1 VTGSVTEHAAAA
13 EPPRP
18 RAPGTA
24 AGAGFARVGLAR
36 ALAFRAGLRAARLRH
51 WIAGRLPPRAR
62 GRLAENV
69 RAAELAGLAFAFRAR
84 AVAIVVVSL
93 WLLVLVPWPRDLY
106 YLAAAGLFFILGYVP
121 YALRRHARAG
131 AIKLAFTVLD
141 IALMTTVIIMP
152 PPAGLGVDWPI
163 QTRLRTPEFLYV
175 LLLLGEAALTYWPVA
190 VLWTGA
196 WTALIWSTGVWLV
209 YGRDDT
215 VRFADVARDGRL
227 SAEASLRVF
236 LDPAYVGLTQ
246 LWTQVIVT
254 GLFTLL
260 LAIAVWRGR
269 GTMLAQVRAEVVR
282 ADLSRYVSPDVADA
296 LTARA
301 HAGFG
306 APQTRVVAVLFA
318 DVVGFTGM
326 SEGLGP
332 ERAFALLRGFRERSC
347 KVVFRHAGT
356 LDKFLGDGFMAT
368 FGGLDGRGDGAAR
381 AMACAVDLQREVDA
395 WNAKRVARGAEPVRV
410 AVGVHC
416 GPVVIGNIGADQRV
430 EFTVIGDVVNVA
442 SRLEAA
448 TREVG
453 GRIVASDGCLTA
465 AGPEVAEQFTRSLPL
480 TLRGRSQPILV
491 HVAE

>member
-1 VTGSVTEHAAAA
+1 M
-13 EPPRP
+13 
-18 RAPGTA
+18 
-24 AGAGFARVGLAR
+24 
-36 ALAFRAGLRAARLRH
+36 
-51 WIAGRLPPRAR
+51 
-62 GRLAENV
+62 AENV
-69 RAAELAGLAFAFRAR
+69 RTAELAGLAFAFRAR

-106 YLAAAGLFFILGYVP
+106 YLAVAALFFVLGTVP
-121 YALRRHARAG
+121 YALRRHRHAW
-131 AIKLAFTVLD
+131 AIKLVFTVLD
-141 IALMTTVIIMP
+141 VALMTAAIIVP

-163 QTRLRTPEFLYV
+163 QTRLRTPEFLYL
-175 LLLLGEAALTYWPVA
+175 LLLLGEAALTYRPLA
-190 VLWTGA
+190 VLWTGTWIA
-196 WTALIWSTGVWLV
+196 AIWSLGVWLV
-209 YGRDDT
+209 YARADS
-215 VRFADVARDGRL
+215 VRFATVAHDGRL
-227 SAEASLRVF
+227 SAEASLRIF
-236 LDPAYVGLTQ
+236 LDPAYVGLTP
-246 LWTQVIVT
+246 LWTQVIAT

-269 GTMLAQVRAEVVR
+269 GLLLAQVRSEVVR
-282 ADLSRYVSPDVADA
+282 ADLARYVSPDVADA
-296 LTARA
+296 LSARA

-326 SEGLGP
+326 SEDLGP

-368 FGGLDGRGDGAAR
+368 FGGLDGRGDAAAR
-381 AMACAVDLQREVDA
+381 AIACALDLQREIDA
-395 WNAKRVARGAEPVRV
+395 WNAKRTTRGAAPVRV

-448 TREVG
+448 TRELN
-453 GRIVASDGCLTA
+453 GRIVASDCCLAA
-465 AGPEVAEQFTRSLPL
+465 AGPEAAAHFTRALPL
-480 TLRGRSQPILV
+480 TLRGRLQPIVV

>member
-1 VTGSVTEHAAAA
+1 M
-13 EPPRP
+13 
-18 RAPGTA
+18 
-24 AGAGFARVGLAR
+24 
-36 ALAFRAGLRAARLRH
+36 RH
-51 WIAGRLPPRAR
+51 WLAGRLPPRAR

-69 RAAELAGLAFAFRAR
+69 RSAELAGLAFAFRAR
-84 AVAIVVVSL
+84 AIAIVVVSL

-106 YLAAAGLFFILGYVP
+106 YLAAAGLFFILGTIP
-121 YALRRHARAG
+121 YALRKARRAW

-141 IALMTTVIIMP
+141 VALMTAVIILP
-152 PPAGLGVDWPI
+152 PPAGLGIDWPI
-163 QTRLRTPEFLYV
+163 QTRLRTPEFLYL
-175 LLLLGEAALTYWPVA
+175 LLLLGEAALTYRPLA
-190 VLWTGA
+190 VLWTGTWIA
-196 WTALIWSTGVWLV
+196 AIWSLGVWLV
-209 YGRDDT
+209 YRREDS
-215 VRFADVARDGRL
+215 VRFADIVHDGSL
-227 SAEASLRVF
+227 SAEAALRVF
-236 LDPAYVGLTQ
+236 LDPAFVGLTPA
-246 LWTQVIVT
+246 WTQGIAT

-269 GTMLAQVRAEVVR
+269 GLLLAQVRAEVVR
-282 ADLSRYVSPDVADA
+282 ADLARYVSPDVADA

-368 FGGLDGRGDGAAR
+368 FGGLDGRGDAAAR
-381 AMACAVDLQREVDA
+381 AVACALDLQHEIDA
-395 WNAKRVARGAEPVRV
+395 WNAKRQARGAEPVRV

-448 TREVG
+448 TRELG
-453 GRIVASDGCLTA
+453 GRIVASEACVTA
-465 AGPEVAEQFTRSLPL
+465 AGPQAAGRFTRTLPL
-480 TLRGRSQPILV
+480 TLRGRSQPITV

>member
-1 VTGSVTEHAAAA
+1 MSEPIAAA
-13 EPPRP
+13 EPPSQP
-18 RAPGTA
+18 FLKTKAPGLA
-24 AGAGFARVGLAR
+24 RAGFARV
-36 ALAFRAGLRAARLRH
+36 LAFRTGLRAARLRH
-51 WIAGRLPPRAR
+51 WLAGRLPPRPR
-62 GRLAENV
+62 GRMAENV

-106 YLAAAGLFFILGYVP
+106 YLASAGLFFVLGTIP
-121 YALRRHARAG
+121 FALRHHRHAW
-131 AIKLAFTVLD
+131 AIKLGFTVLD
-141 IALMTTVIIMP
+141 VALMTAVIILP

-163 QTRLRTPEFLYV
+163 QTRLRTPEFVYL
-175 LLLLGEAALTYWPVA
+175 LLLLGEAALTYRPLA
-190 VLWTGA
+190 VLWTGGWIA
-196 WTALIWSTGVWLV
+196 ALWSLGVWLV
-209 YGRDDT
+209 YARADT
-215 VRFADVARDGRL
+215 VRFADIPRDGPL
-227 SAEASLRVF
+227 SAEASLRIF
-236 LDPAYVGLTQ
+236 LDPAYVGLTP
-246 LWTQVIVT
+246 LWTQGIAT

-269 GTMLAQVRAEVVR
+269 GLLLAQVRAEVVR
-282 ADLSRYVSPDVADA
+282 ADLARYVSPDVADA
-296 LTARA
+296 LSARA

-326 SEGLGP
+326 SEDLGP

-356 LDKFLGDGFMAT
+356 LDKFMGDGFMAT
-368 FGGLDGRGDGAAR
+368 FGGLDGRGDAAAR
-381 AMACAVDLQREVDA
+381 AVACALDLQHEIDA
-395 WNAKRVARGAEPVRV
+395 WNAKRAARAAAPVRV

-448 TREVG
+448 TRELG
-453 GRIVASDGCLTA
+453 GRIVASECCLAA
-465 AGPEVAEQFTRSLPL
+465 AGPGAARHFTRTLPL
-480 TLRGRSQPILV
+480 TLRGRTRPIVV

>member
-1 VTGSVTEHAAAA
+1 MSEPIAAA
-13 EPPRP
+13 EPPP
-18 RAPGTA
+18 LSQPKAS
-24 AGAGFARVGLAR
+24 GFARTSLAR
-36 ALAFRAGLRAARLRH
+36 MLAFRTSLRVARLRH
-51 WIAGRLPPRAR
+51 WLAGRLPPRAR
-62 GRLAENV
+62 GRLAGNV

-93 WLLVLVPWPRDLY
+93 WLLILVPWPRDLY
-106 YLAAAGLFFILGYVP
+106 YLAVAGLFFLLGYVP
-121 YALRRHARAG
+121 YRLRHHRWAG
-131 AIKLAFTVLD
+131 PIKLAFTVLD
-141 IALMTTVIIMP
+141 IALMTTAIIMP

-190 VLWTGA
+190 VLWTGTWIVA
-196 WTALIWSTGVWLV
+196 IWSFGVWLV
-209 YGRDDT
+209 YGRADT
-215 VRFADVARDGRL
+215 VRFADTVHDGRL
-227 SAEASLRVF
+227 SAEAALRVF
-236 LDPAYVGLTQ
+236 LDPAYVGLTP
-246 LWTQVIVT
+246 LWTQAIVT

-282 ADLSRYVSPDVADA
+282 ADLARYVSPDVADA
-296 LTARA
+296 LAARA

-326 SEGLGP
+326 SEELEP

-381 AMACAVDLQREVDA
+381 AIACALDLQREIDA
-395 WNAKRVARGAEPVRV
+395 WTAKREARGAAPIRV

-442 SRLEAA
+442 SRLQAA

-453 GRIVASDGCLTA
+453 GRILASECCLAA
-465 AGPEVAEQFTRSLPL
+465 AGPEAAGRFTRSLPL
-480 TLRGRSQPILV
+480 TLRGRTQPIVV

>member
-1 VTGSVTEHAAAA
+1 MSEPIAAA
-13 EPPRP
+13 EPSPDPLSKP
-18 RAPGTA
+18 RA
-24 AGAGFARVGLAR
+24 ARLARAGLAR
-36 ALAFRAGLRAARLRH
+36 MLAFRTSLRVARLRH
-51 WIAGRLPPRAR
+51 WLAGRLPPRAR

-69 RAAELAGLAFAFRAR
+69 RQAELAGLAFAFRAR
-84 AVAIVVVSL
+84 AVAIAVVAL
-93 WLLVLVPWPRDLY
+93 WLVVLVPWPRGLY
-106 YLAAAGLFFILGYVP
+106 YLAGAGLFFVLGTIP
-121 YALRRHARAG
+121 YALRRHPRAW

-141 IALMTTVIIMP
+141 VALMSAVIIVP
-152 PPAGLGVDWPI
+152 PPAGLGIDWPI

-175 LLLLGEAALTYWPVA
+175 LLLLGEAALTYRPLA
-190 VLWTGA
+190 VLWTGTWIA
-196 WTALIWSTGVWLV
+196 AIWSLGVWLV
-209 YGRDDT
+209 YGREDT
-215 VRFADVARDGRL
+215 VRFADAAHDGAL
-227 SAEASLRVF
+227 GAEESLRVF
-236 LDPAYVGLTQ
+236 LDPAYVGLTP

-282 ADLSRYVSPDVADA
+282 ADLARYVSPDVADA
-296 LTARA
+296 LAARA

-318 DVVGFTGM
+318 DVIGFTGM

-332 ERAFALLRGFRERSC
+332 ERAFALLGGFRERSC

-381 AMACAVDLQREVDA
+381 AIACALDLQHEIDS
-395 WNAKRVARGAEPVRV
+395 WNAKRTARGAEPVRV

-416 GPVVIGNIGADQRV
+416 GPVVIGTIGADQRV

-442 SRLEAA
+442 SRLQSA

-453 GRIVASDGCLTA
+453 GRILASDHCLAA
-465 AGPEVAEQFTRSLPL
+465 AGPAAAGRVTRSLLL
-480 TLRGRSQPILV
+480 TQRGRSPPIVV
-491 HVAE
+491 HGAE

>member
-1 VTGSVTEHAAAA
+1 MTEHVATA
-13 EPPRP
+13 RP
-18 RAPGTA
+18 RAFTRDRLTRALP
-24 AGAGFARVGLAR
+24 LAR
-36 ALAFRAGLRAARLRH
+36 ALTFRAGLRVARLRH
-51 WIAGRLPPRAR
+51 WLAGRLPPRVR
-62 GRLAENV
+62 GRLAGNV

-93 WLLVLVPWPRDLY
+93 WLLILVPWPRDLY
-106 YLAAAGLFFILGYVP
+106 YLAVAGLFFLLGYVP
-121 YALRRHARAG
+121 YRLRHHARAG
-131 AIKLAFTVLD
+131 TIKLAFTVLD
-141 IALMTTVIIMP
+141 IALMTAAIIVP

-163 QTRLRTPEFLYV
+163 QTRLRTPEFLYL

-190 VLWTGA
+190 VLWTGTWIA
-196 WTALIWSTGVWLV
+196 AIWSLGVWLV
-209 YGRDDT
+209 YSRPDT
-215 VRFADVARDGRL
+215 VRFSNVVHDGRL
-227 SAEASLRVF
+227 SAEASLKVF
-236 LDPAYVGLTQ
+236 LDPAYVGLTP
-246 LWTQVIVT
+246 LWTQGIVT

-260 LAIAVWRGR
+260 LAIAVWRSR

-282 ADLSRYVSPDVADA
+282 ADLARYVSPDVADA
-296 LTARA
+296 LAARA

-326 SEGLGP
+326 SEGMAP

-381 AMACAVDLQREVDA
+381 AMACAVALQDEIDA
-395 WNAKRVARGAEPVRV
+395 WNAKREARGAAPVRV

-442 SRLEAA
+442 SRLQAA

-453 GRIVASDGCLTA
+453 GRILASDCCLSA
-465 AGPEVAEQFTRSLPL
+465 AGPEVAGRFTRTLPL
-480 TLRGRSQPILV
+480 TLRGRLQPIVV